1 MKLSHSLLSASFL
14 AAALLSLAAC
24 SKPDAPTG
32 EAPPPEVGVYRV
44 EARELTLTTDLPGRT
59 VAYRRAEVRPQVN
72 GIIEKRL
79 FTEGST
85 VEQGQQLYQIDDAK
99 YQAAH
104 LRAQA
109 TLKNAQQLAD
119 RYRELKKTSAVSR
132 QQFDDAVAALE
143 LAKAEAE
150 LARIDL
156 AYTKVLS
163 PLSGRIGR
171 SAVTEGALV
180 TNGQVEA
187 LATVQQLDPIY
198 VDINQ
203 PAAEL
208 LRLHE
213 DLRTGLIKQ
222 AGKDEA
228 TASLLL
234 EDGRSYEHAG
244 VLSFAEVSVDE
255 GTGSVTMRA
264 VFPNPD
270 AKLLPGMFVRARLVS
285 GQKENALLVPQQGV
299 QRDPK
304 GEPLVWVVND
314 KNIVEQR
321 MVTTERTV
329 GNQWLVTAGIS
340 SGDQVITEGL
350 LRVRPGMKVTAAPAT
365 NIDTL
370 MEFATT
376 TASAD
381 KKPEA
386 ENDAGVN

>member
-1 MKLSHSLLSASFL
+1 VKLNRSLVTLGVVV
-14 AAALLSLAAC
+14 AALSVTAC
-24 SKPDAPTG
+24 SKQDAPTA
-32 EAPPPEVGVYRV
+32 EAPPPEVGVYTV

-59 VAYRRAEVRPQVN
+59 VAYKRAEVRPQVN
-72 GIIEKRL
+72 GIVEKRL
-79 FTEGST
+79 FIEGST

-163 PLSGRIGR
+163 PLTGRIGR

-203 PAAEL
+203 PVAEL

-213 DLRTGLIKQ
+213 DLKAGLITQ

-234 EDGRSYEHAG
+234 EDGRRYEHAG

-270 AKLLPGMFVRARLVS
+270 AKLLPGMFVRTRLVS

-321 MVTTERTV
+321 MVTTERTA
-329 GNQWLVTAGIS
+329 GNQWLVTAGIN

-350 LRVRPGMKVTAAPAT
+350 LRVRPGMKVTPTPAT

>member
-1 MKLSHSLLSASFL
+1 MKLNRSLVTLGVVV
-14 AAALLSLAAC
+14 AALSVTAC
-24 SKPDAPTG
+24 SKQDAPTA
-32 EAPPPEVGVYRV
+32 EAPPPEVGVYTV

-59 VAYRRAEVRPQVN
+59 VAYKRAEVRPQVN
-72 GIIEKRL
+72 GIVEKRL
-79 FTEGST
+79 FIEGST

-163 PLSGRIGR
+163 PLTGRIGR

-203 PAAEL
+203 PVAEL

-213 DLRTGLIKQ
+213 DLKAGLITQ

-234 EDGRSYEHAG
+234 EDGRRYEHAG

-270 AKLLPGMFVRARLVS
+270 AKLLPGMFVRTRLVS

-321 MVTTERTV
+321 MVTTERTA
-329 GNQWLVTAGIS
+329 GNQWLVTAGIN

-350 LRVRPGMKVTAAPAT
+350 LRVRPGMKVTPTPAT

>member
-1 MKLSHSLLSASFL
+1 MKLNRSLLTL
-14 AAALLSLAAC
+14 GVVVAALSVTAC
-24 SKPDAPTG
+24 SKQDAPTA
-32 EAPPPEVGVYRV
+32 EAPPPEVGVYTV

-59 VAYRRAEVRPQVN
+59 VAYKRAEVRPQVN

-79 FTEGST
+79 FIEGST

-203 PAAEL
+203 PVAEL

-213 DLRTGLIKQ
+213 DLKAGLITQ

-234 EDGRSYEHAG
+234 EDGRRYEHAG

-270 AKLLPGMFVRARLVS
+270 AKLLPGMFVRTRLVS
-285 GQKENALLVPQQGV
+285 GQKDHALLVPQQGV

-321 MVTTERTV
+321 IVTTERTA
-329 GNQWLVTAGIS
+329 GNQWLVTAGIN

-350 LRVRPGMKVTAAPAT
+350 LRVRPGMKVTPTPAT
-365 NIDTL
+365 NINTL
-370 MEFATT
+370 MEFVSTA
-376 TASAD
+376 ASAD

-386 ENDAGVN
+386 QHDADVN

>member
-1 MKLSHSLLSASFL
+1 VKLNRSLLTL
-14 AAALLSLAAC
+14 GVVVAALSVTAC
-24 SKPDAPTG
+24 SKQDAPTA
-32 EAPPPEVGVYRV
+32 EAPPPEVGVYTV

-59 VAYRRAEVRPQVN
+59 VAYKRAEVRPQVN

-79 FTEGST
+79 FIEGST

-203 PAAEL
+203 PVAEL

-213 DLRTGLIKQ
+213 DLKAGLITQ

-234 EDGRSYEHAG
+234 EDGRRYEHAG

-270 AKLLPGMFVRARLVS
+270 AKLLPGMFVRTRLVS
-285 GQKENALLVPQQGV
+285 GQKDHALLVPQQGV

-321 MVTTERTV
+321 IVTTERTA
-329 GNQWLVTAGIS
+329 GNQWLVTAGIN

-350 LRVRPGMKVTAAPAT
+350 LRVRPGMKVTPTPAT
-365 NIDTL
+365 NINTL
-370 MEFATT
+370 MEFVSTA
-376 TASAD
+376 ASAD

-386 ENDAGVN
+386 QHDADVN